1 VPSAAEYSF
10 TDTTDITPFIG
21 CTEVTNS
28 VVITGYTGTDLSA
41 LHCLEH
47 VGGDMVVQYSPG
59 LVTLHGLESLTLVGG
74 QLGIGYHGSNFANS
88 EHLVNIAALS
98 GLRAVAGDLDISGG
112 DALESLAG
120 LESLVAV
127 GGQLMVAPETMAG
140 RQLDISGMNSLV
152 WIGKDLQIW
161 RPENVARATGFRA
174 LRTVGGGF
182 YLWGAPDMVEFPK
195 LPSLECIRG
204 TLDIGDTQFGNDDA
218 QIQDIALP
226 ALRRIGGDVLID
238 DLVGLQKLSLFDTVE
253 EVGGSTISIT
263 GDPTLTSVPVSA
275 LRSFQGALLV
285 TTDPL
290 LDACPLRDF
299 ASRLRTGGWGGME
312 DFTGTPACP

>member
-1 VPSAAEYSF
+1 
-10 TDTTDITPFIG
+10 
-21 CTEVTNS
+21 
-28 VVITGYTGTDLSA
+28 
-41 LHCLEH
+41 
-47 VGGDMVVQYSPG
+47 MVVQYSPG

-74 QLGIGYHGSNFANS
+74 QLGIGYHGANFANS
-88 EHLVNIAALS
+88 EQLVNIAALS
-98 GLRAVAGDLDISGG
+98 GVRAVGGDLDISGG

-127 GGQLMVAPETMAG
+127 GGQLMVAPETRAG

-152 WIGKDLQIW
+152 WIGKDLEIW
-161 RPENVARATGFRA
+161 RPENVARATGLRA

-204 TLDIGDTQFGNDDA
+204 TIDIGDTQFGNDDP
-218 QIQDIALP
+218 QIHEIALP
-226 ALRRIGGDVLID
+226 ALRRVGGNVQVD
-238 DLVGLQKLSLFDTVE
+238 DLSGLQTLSLFDTVE
-253 EVGGSTISIT
+253 EVDGSTISIT
-263 GDPTLTSVPVSA
+263 GNPALTSVPISA
-275 LRSFQGALLV
+275 LRSFQGTLLV

-299 ASRLRTGGWGGME
+299 AARLRTTGWAGME
-312 DFTGTPACP
+312 DFTGTPSCP